1 MSLSQK
7 WTEVLLCERF
17 MATSIFKLTMLTQFN
32 KESTL
37 VIVQEI
43 VNTIEKNIKDLE
55 ALKPESSES
64 RNKYKKMKN
73 TIVHHFKNMLF
84 GKILYHYSLCVFK
97 NEENIQVLQKDI
109 VDLLKNL
116 KSDVGFQIEDRDLDY
131 LNEKMNFLI
140 ENKI

>member
-1 MSLSQK
+1 
-7 WTEVLLCERF
+7 

-64 RNKYKKMKN
+64 RN
-73 TIVHHFKNMLF
+73 
-84 GKILYHYSLCVFK
+84 
-97 NEENIQVLQKDI
+97 
-109 VDLLKNL
+109 
-116 KSDVGFQIEDRDLDY
+116 
-131 LNEKMNFLI
+131 
-140 ENKI
+140 